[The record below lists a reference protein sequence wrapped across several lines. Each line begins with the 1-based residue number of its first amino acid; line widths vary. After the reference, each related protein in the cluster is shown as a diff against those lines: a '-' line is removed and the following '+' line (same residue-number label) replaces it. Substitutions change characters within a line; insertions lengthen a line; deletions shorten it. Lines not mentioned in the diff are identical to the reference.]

1 MCTFSQKVTSSLLR
15 RTFPLREIVV
25 PSTAPIHEG
34 YAPHHAIPLWGG
46 RDLSIYLM
54 MKLIEREF
62 SFTSTAEREVTLGRG
77 SRDTSFQYIMK
88 CDVYIRKVQYASLVL
103 SSATNDVT
111 TQSPNRSTNEKT
123 YVFPDE
129 NIVIVCVVRFHC
141 GDVRYQ
147 SSFTVKRRW
156 PVL

>member
-34 YAPHHAIPLWGG
+34 YAPHHAIPRWGG
-46 RDLSIYLM
+46 CDLSIYLM
-54 MKLIEREF
+54 MKLIEQEY
-62 SFTSTAEREVTLGRG
+62 SFTATAEREVTLGRG

-103 SSATNDVT
+103 SSATNELRLRV
-111 TQSPNRSTNEKT
+111 Q
-123 YVFPDE
+123 
-129 NIVIVCVVRFHC
+129 IVR
-141 GDVRYQ
+141 Q
-147 SSFTVKRRW
+147 
-156 PVL
+156 